1 MEAVATCLN
10 YVTMM
15 QAARPDKATALA
27 ELGETL
33 LLLLERV
40 SDGDVNGLVR
50 PSCSCWQLIHFGL
63 CRTSCGLSQA
73 VKSQN
78 RVSVIEGARS

>member
-1 MEAVATCLN
+1 MLSGLKMLYILKNSLN
-10 YVTMM
+10 GHAAIISLDHVTGM

-40 SDGDVNGLVR
+40 SDGDVNGLVSLSHG
-50 PSCSCWQLIHFGL
+50 PQAGSQFGKKAM
-63 CRTSCGLSQA
+63 CG
-73 VKSQN
+73 
-78 RVSVIEGARS
+78 